1 MSAGSLSDVRCHR
14 LGPRRAGCLRGHDAQ
29 LVASARRAALLAGGD
44 EDAPLV
50 RELDEVSVFPGVP
63 LH

>member
-1 MSAGSLSDVRCHR
+1 MCGATAWALVGKGVFEDIT
-14 LGPRRAGCLRGHDAQ
+14 AQ

-44 EDAPLV
+44 EDSPLV

>member
-1 MSAGSLSDVRCHR
+1 MCGATAWALAG
-14 LGPRRAGCLRGHDAQ
+14 RGVFDDMTTQ

-44 EDAPLV
+44 ADSPLV
-50 RELDEVSVFPGVP
+50 RELDELSVFPGVP